1 MTKSVKKQQQVNM
14 EELDKN
20 FSDLLDYISEALP
33 RQARSAIVPALEK
46 FASGIS
52 IDLNLDSFK
61 KDRRVFNTSS
71 GRPSQQYIAYW
82 TTTQRVFEGT
92 LQDIASEIGCSVQV
106 LYKHRNAAFTEHGE
120 DAPFYKVTKKGAYE
134 HVMIL
139 MMSDAAKDT
148 INKRIA
154 EFEEN
159 LKKANRKINE
169 DGSY

>member
-14 EELDKN
+14 EELEKN

-33 RQARSAIVPALEK
+33 RQARSTIVSALEK
-46 FASGIS
+46 FASGIG

-82 TTTQRVFEGT
+82 TTTQRVLEGT

-120 DAPFYKVTKKGAYE
+120 DAPFYKVTKEGAHE

-139 MMSDAAKDT
+139 MMSDTAKET

-159 LKKANRKINE
+159 LKKANRRFNE

>member
-14 EELDKN
+14 EELEKN

-46 FASGIS
+46 FASGIG

-106 LYKHRNAAFTEHGE
+106 LYKHRNVAFTEHGE
-120 DAPFYKVTKKGAYE
+120 DAPFYKVTKEGAHE

-159 LKKANRKINE
+159 LKKANRRFNE

>member
-1 MTKSVKKQQQVNM
+1 MTKPVKKQTQVNM
-14 EELDKN
+14 EELERN
-20 FSDLLDYISEALP
+20 FSELFNYISETLP
-33 RQARSAIVPALEK
+33 RNARNTLAPAIEK
-46 FASGIS
+46 FASSIG

-61 KDRRVFNTSS
+61 TDRRVFNTSS

-82 TTTQRVFEGT
+82 TASQRVFEGT
-92 LQDIASEIGCSVQV
+92 LQDIAAEIGCSVQV

-120 DAPFYKVTKKGAYE
+120 DAPFYKVTKKGAHE

-139 MMSDAAKDT
+139 MMSDTAKET
-148 INKRIA
+148 INKRIS

-159 LKKANRKINE
+159 LKKANRKFNE

>member
-14 EELDKN
+14 EELEKN

-46 FASGIS
+46 FASSIS

-106 LYKHRNAAFTEHGE
+106 LYKHRNAAFTEYGE
-120 DAPFYKVTKKGAYE
+120 DAPFYKVTKEGAHE

-159 LKKANRKINE
+159 LKKANRRFNE

>member
-14 EELDKN
+14 EELEKN

-46 FASGIS
+46 FASGIG

-120 DAPFYKVTKKGAYE
+120 DAPFYKVTKEGAHE

-159 LKKANRKINE
+159 LKKVNRKFNE

>member
-14 EELDKN
+14 EELEKN
-20 FSDLLDYISEALP
+20 FSDLFDYISEALP
-33 RQARSAIVPALEK
+33 RQARSAIAPAIEK
-46 FASGIS
+46 FASSIG

-61 KDRRVFNTSS
+61 TDRRVFNTSS

-82 TTTQRVFEGT
+82 TASQRVFEGT

-120 DAPFYKVTKKGAYE
+120 DAPFYKVTKKGAHE

-139 MMSDAAKDT
+139 MMSDNAKDI

-154 EFEEN
+154 EFEDN
-159 LKKANRKINE
+159 LKEANRRFNE